1 MIIEYFIIFVC
12 LSILLI
18 MKNCRRKCDCQFFL
32 QINRKAW
39 YFFSKKPIQFANPI
53 LNMGTSLKF
62 EIIARGR
69 CLMRK
74 ASVRVLCRG
83 TTIPGSWRIGKTKK
97 RRGWSLV
104 KCPASVRLQPLPVLY
119 SNENGMRLSPC
130 CDAIA
135 RVAALLKTG
144 CSPLDEHFF
153 GKIIFWLTCNT
164 YWKILFWEWQSG
176 FFSYCHECFDERTI
190 WTWL

>member
-18 MKNCRRKCDCQFFL
+18 MKNCGRKCDCQFFSTNE
-32 QINRKAW
+32 QKRHDI
-39 YFFSKKPIQFANPI
+39 FSEKKPIQFANPI

-104 KCPASVRLQPLPVLY
+104 KCPASVRLQPPPVLY

-144 CSPLDEHFF
+144 CSPLDELFF
-153 GKIIFWLTCNT
+153 W
-164 YWKILFWEWQSG
+164 
-176 FFSYCHECFDERTI
+176 
-190 WTWL
+190 

>member
-1 MIIEYFIIFVC
+1 MELTRMVIEKGKYYYDYWVLYHFC
-12 LSILLI
+12 LSINFAYHEKLWKKMWLPI
-18 MKNCRRKCDCQFFL
+18 FFCKSTARPD
-32 QINRKAW
+32 I
-39 YFFSKKPIQFANPI
+39 FFSKKHIQFANPI

-83 TTIPGSWRIGKTKK
+83 TTIPGSWRIGKSKK

-104 KCPASVRLQPLPVLY
+104 KCPASVRLQPPPVLY

-144 CSPLDEHFF
+144 CSPLDELFF
-153 GKIIFWLTCNT
+153 W
-164 YWKILFWEWQSG
+164 
-176 FFSYCHECFDERTI
+176 
-190 WTWL
+190 

>member
-1 MIIEYFIIFVC
+1 MNLPSVLLQQNVTWYGVDAYGNRKREILLWLLSTLSFLFVYQFC
-12 LSILLI
+12 LSWKTVEENVIA
-18 MKNCRRKCDCQFFL
+18 NFFL

-39 YFFSKKPIQFANPI
+39 YFFSKKHIQFANPI

-104 KCPASVRLQPLPVLY
+104 KCPASVRLQPQPVLY

-153 GKIIFWLTCNT
+153 W
-164 YWKILFWEWQSG
+164 
-176 FFSYCHECFDERTI
+176 
-190 WTWL
+190 